1 MPSPEHSPPAPPVD
15 EGRRWRLVRTLTSR
29 EIFAAEQLQRQGFS
43 VFLPKQM
50 KTVRH
55 ARRIRVA
62 LAAYFPGYLFVQ
74 LDLARDRWRSVNGT
88 LGVAHLVGQGEH
100 PAAVPQGVVE
110 ALMEAADERGVLV
123 GPPLKAG
130 QTVRITAGAF
140 ADQLAVIERLDDA
153 GRVRVLLEIVGGQVL
168 VSLRRDFV
176 AETQAR
182 SGCSAARPLRGQP
195 PMLVKKVC

>member
-1 MPSPEHSPPAPPVD
+1 MPPPDPEGDAPAAAD
-15 EGRRWRLVRTLTSR
+15 GRRWRLVRTQTNR
-29 EIFAAEQLQRQGFS
+29 EIFAAEQLQRQGFR

-55 ARRIRVA
+55 ARQLRVG

-74 LDLARDRWRSVNGT
+74 LDLASDRWRSVNGT

-100 PAAVPQGVVE
+100 PAAVPHGVVE
-110 ALMEAADERGVLV
+110 ALVEAADDRGVLT

-140 ADQLAVIERLDDA
+140 ADQLAVIERLDGA
-153 GRVRVLLEIVGGQVL
+153 GRVRVLLQIVGGQAP

-176 AETQAR
+176 AET
-182 SGCSAARPLRGQP
+182 
-195 PMLVKKVC
+195 